1 MGAIVIL
8 DENKEVVA
16 CVSSNSKDG
25 ILKKGYELVEY
36 GSTEPLFKEVDGK
49 IYLSKAF
56 EIRLDKES
64 EG

>member
-16 CVSSNSKDG
+16 CISSNSKDG

-36 GSTEPLFKEVDGK
+36 GSAEPLFKVVDGK

-56 EIRLDKES
+56 EIRLNAES